1 MEADGGKT
9 PLARG
14 GSTVS
19 AGSETWVLAGKNM
32 PRSEIVFFSQ
42 IIIIFIVV
50 VASVINLSLGNQSTE
65 MWLIMLSTS
74 VGAILPNPSM
84 KRIQSAS
91 VVSNNKERAQ
101 QKEP

>member
-1 MEADGGKT
+1 MEDGTVHNVT
-9 PLARG
+9 PLSRG

-19 AGSETWVLAGKNM
+19 SRSNGSETWVLGGQNM

-50 VASVINLSLGNQSTE
+50 VASVVNLSIGNQSKE

-74 VGAILPNPSM
+74 VGAVLPNPSL
-84 KRIQSAS
+84 KRSLFTS
-91 VVSNNKERAQ
+91 VKER
-101 QKEP
+101 KEP